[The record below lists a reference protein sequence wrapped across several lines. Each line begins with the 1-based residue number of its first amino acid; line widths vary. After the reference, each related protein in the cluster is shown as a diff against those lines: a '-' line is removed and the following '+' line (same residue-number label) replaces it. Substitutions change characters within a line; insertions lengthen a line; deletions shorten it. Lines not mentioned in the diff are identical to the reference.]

1 MMTRLLRLLVGL
13 LVALPLALVTYA
25 LAGAAAAPVAVAAAD
40 RPAPAATA
48 PPVEGAGDALDC
60 AECHAQ
66 YQTAWEAGAHSQALV
81 DPVFQEAW
89 TTQGQPPECLGCHT
103 TGYDPKTDTYEAA
116 GVTCAAC
123 HSPVASN
130 HPLAPAHMSRS
141 AALCGQCHRDTEFEW
156 ANSRHGQSDL
166 TCISCHDPHA
176 TMIKAADTSALCA
189 DCHGTRVEAFGHSNH
204 AKEGLSCT
212 DCHITKTDAPL
223 GMGNAQHSHTFVVD
237 LNTCT
242 QCHENEIH
250 NPSAAMLVPASDA
263 TATPVVPPSALN
275 SGSSGTVSATPEP
288 ASPVGFALFAGLI
301 GLALGMVLA
310 PWLERGATRLGLGH
324 GKAKV

>member
-1 MMTRLLRLLVGL
+1 MLTRLLRLLVGL
-13 LVALPLALVTYA
+13 LVALPLALLTYA
-25 LAGAAAAPVAVAAAD
+25 WAAAQTVPASAQAA
-40 RPAPAATA
+40 APAATA
-48 PPVEGAGDALDC
+48 TAPAPSGALDC
-60 AECHAQ
+60 AECHQQ
-66 YQTAWEAGAHSQALV
+66 YQTAWESGSHSQALT

-89 TTQGQPPECLGCHT
+89 VNQGQPPECLGCHT
-103 TGYDPKTDTYEAA
+103 TGYDPKTDTYQAA

-130 HPLAPAHMSRS
+130 HPLAPASMSRS
-141 AALCGQCHRDTEFEW
+141 AELCGECHRDTEFEW
-156 ANSRHGQSDL
+156 RSSRHGESDL

-176 TMIKAADTSALCA
+176 TMIRAEDTSSLCA

-223 GMGNAQHSHTFVVD
+223 GMGNAQHSHTFTVD

-250 NPSAAMLVPASDA
+250 NPDAAMLQPAGTA
-263 TATPVVPPSALN
+263 TATPIVPPSALN
-275 SGSSGTVSATPEP
+275 SGSAGTVSATPAP
-288 ASPVGFALFAGLI
+288 ASPVGFAIFAGLI

-310 PWLERGATRLGLGH
+310 PWLERGATRLGQ

>member
-1 MMTRLLRLLVGL
+1 MLSRLLRLMVGL
-13 LVALPLALVTYA
+13 LVALPLALGAYA
-25 LAGAAAAPVAVAAAD
+25 LAGAQAVPVNAAAPVAT
-40 RPAPAATA
+40 PAATA
-48 PPVEGAGDALDC
+48 EPSGDNLDC
-60 AECHAQ
+60 AECHEQ
-66 YQTAWEAGAHSQALV
+66 YQAAWEGGAHSQALV

-89 TTQGQPPECLGCHT
+89 TTQGQPPECLSCHT

-141 AALCGQCHRDTEFEW
+141 SELCGECHRDTQFEW

-176 TMIKAADTSALCA
+176 TMIRAEDTSTLCA
-189 DCHGTRVEAFGHSNH
+189 DCHGTMVEAYGHSNH
-204 AKEGLSCT
+204 AQEGLSCT

-242 QCHENEIH
+242 ECHENEIH
-250 NPSAAMLVPASDA
+250 NSSAAMLVPPGDEA
-263 TATPVVPPSALN
+263 TATPIVPPSALN

-310 PWLERGATRLGLGH
+310 PWLERGATHLGLGH
-324 GKAKV
+324 GKAKS